1 MKKSTPTRN
10 PVKSWRD
17 IQSNTRRFKDTDAA
31 RQRRWG
37 IALKTGMGIMACL
50 TLTVVVLATYYLVQT
65 RSESIFSAADN
76 QQRVES
82 IDWRSDGV
90 LNREW
95 FYRNYPDAFSQSI
108 SRIDIHDFKRRLE
121 SSGQIREAH
130 LTIVFPNK
138 LRVQISER
146 EPIMRA
152 RVANPQGGS
161 KIVLISRE
169 GFVYEG
175 QGYPRETLRRLPG
188 VSGLRLRHDG
198 TAYLPVEGMEP
209 VARLLDRARETMP
222 DIYMDWSVV
231 SLENYFSESDRP
243 SRLIEIH
250 SRSGRSM
257 VFAPAQYDEQLVRL
271 RNILA
276 MTVHR
281 QMGNPRRIDLSFRDE
296 AVVQY

>member
-1 MKKSTPTRN
+1 MKKSTTSRSS
-10 PVKSWRD
+10 VKSWRD
-17 IQSNTRRFKDTDAA
+17 IQSNTRRFKDTHAA
-31 RQRRWG
+31 RQRRLA
-37 IALKTGMGIMACL
+37 IAMKTGMGIVACL
-50 TLTVVVLATYYLVQT
+50 TVTVAILATYYLFQT
-65 RSESIFSAADN
+65 RSESLFVASDN

-82 IDWRSDGV
+82 VDWRSDGV

-95 FYRNYPDAFSQSI
+95 FYRNYPDVFTPSI
-108 SRIDIHDFKRRLE
+108 SRLDIHDFKRRLE

-146 EPIMRA
+146 EPILRA
-152 RVANPQGGS
+152 RVANPEGGS
-161 KIVLISRE
+161 QIVLISRD
-169 GFVYEG
+169 GVVYEG

-188 VSGLRLRHDG
+188 VSGLRLQHDG
-198 TAYLPVEGMEP
+198 SRFLPVEGMEP

-231 SLENYFSESDRP
+231 SLNNYFSESDRP
-243 SRLIEIH
+243 LRLIEIH
-250 SRSGRSM
+250 SRSGGSM

-276 MTVHR
+276 MTVQR

-296 AVVQY
+296 AVVKY

>member
-1 MKKSTPTRN
+1 MKKPKPSPKS
-10 PVKSWRD
+10 VKSWRD
-17 IQSNTRRFKDTDAA
+17 IQSNTRRFNDTAAA

-37 IALKTGMGIMACL
+37 LALKTGMGMVACL
-50 TLTVVVLATYYLVQT
+50 TLTVVVLGTYYMMQT
-65 RSESIFSAADN
+65 RSESIFKTADS

-82 IDWRSDGV
+82 VDWRSDGV

-108 SRIDIHDFKRRLE
+108 SRIDVHDFKRCLE
-121 SSGQIREAH
+121 ASGQIREAH

-138 LRVQISER
+138 LRIQVSER
-146 EPIMRA
+146 EPILRA
-152 RVANPQGGS
+152 RVADPRGS
-161 KIVLISRE
+161 AKIVLISRE

-188 VSGLRLRHDG
+188 VSGLRLQHDG
-198 TAYLPVEGMEP
+198 VGYLPVEGMGP

-222 DIYMDWSVV
+222 EIYMNWSVV
-231 SLENYFSESDRP
+231 ALENYLSESDRP
-243 SRLIEIH
+243 LRLIEIH
-250 SRSGRSM
+250 SRNGGSM
-257 VFAPAQYDEQLVRL
+257 VFAPAQYEEQLVRL

-276 MTVHR
+276 MTVQR
-281 QMGNPRRIDLSFRDE
+281 QLGTPRRIDLSFRDE